1 MAYDKKTFLKS
12 VTIICDTR
20 EQKNEHILKEFNR
33 MNVNYI
39 TDKSLPFGDYS
50 FIVQDRDFSLSC
62 VIERKANVNEFYSN
76 ITSDRG
82 RIEKEFSAAS
92 ALSKEF
98 ILIIENCGSEQELE
112 AYEVPDWEMKRF
124 NRTVKDIGKY
134 CYATIQSW
142 KRSNKYNFSETYV
155 KDNSQT
161 AIKILEA
168 FYWYWRNF
176 KILTASRRNRKG

>member
-1 MAYDKKTFLKS
+1 MAYDKKTFLKN
-12 VTIICDTR
+12 VIVICDTR

-33 MNVNYI
+33 MKVNYI

-76 ITSDRG
+76 ITSDRD
-82 RIEKEFSAAS
+82 RIEREFAAAS

-98 ILIIENCGSEQELE
+98 ILIIENCGSENELE
-112 AYEVPDWEMKRF
+112 QYEVPDWEMIKF
-124 NRTVKDIGKY
+124 HRTVKEIGKY

-142 KRSNKYNFSETYV
+142 KRSNRYNFSEIFI
-155 KDNSQT
+155 KDTEQT
-161 AIKILEA
+161 AVKILEA
-168 FYWYWRNF
+168 FYWYWRHL